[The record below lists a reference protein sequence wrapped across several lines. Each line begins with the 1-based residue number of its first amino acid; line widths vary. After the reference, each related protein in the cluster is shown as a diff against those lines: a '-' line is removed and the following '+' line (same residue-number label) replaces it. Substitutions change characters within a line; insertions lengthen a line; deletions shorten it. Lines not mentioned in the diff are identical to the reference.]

1 MVVCLGLP
9 LFAQSR
15 GKQVTQKELK
25 AKIIDTREFQEMV
38 KQHEETRAKMQKEYD
53 EMVARRGEAYIAG
66 NYASIARKDLPG
78 EAIQSLF
85 FSTVE
90 KAKEEV
96 RQYVLENYAT
106 SQTAEWEAVINEAAE
121 ETTLKEVYNEI
132 ERMDGYK
139 VFHDVPFMEKRIY
152 VFSVTSKVMSQKIEE
167 KAKGRNLIS
176 EPTSIITEGVEEKV
190 VKVYEKFPTENG
202 TPTRSPFEGKL
213 EQILKKKHELMLKQN
228 GEYIEYRAS
237 DVSSI
242 LEKGEN
248 RFLSV
253 REEVKEEIR
262 KEILEKLVTH
272 EMTEEQWEKI
282 IESAAQK
289 TTFEAVMREYAN
301 NTKQRKVNNTRNL
314 IKLVMTKKIMG
325 ELLYMPVPFTR
336 SELKELVKEHEKS
349 LEKSGEVIMPVD
361 PRPGF

>member
-1 MVVCLGLP
+1 MNAKKIMLAVMVVCLGLP

-25 AKIIDTREFQEMV
+25 AKIIDTHEFQEMV
-38 KQHEETRAKMQKEYD
+38 KQHEEMRAKMQKEYD
-53 EMVARRGEAYIAG
+53 EAVARRGEAYIAG
-66 NYASIARKDLPG
+66 NYLEMGTLDSKNLP
-78 EAIQSLF
+78 AIQSPLF
-85 FSTVE
+85 LAVE
-90 KAKEEV
+90 NAKEEV
-96 RQYVLENYAT
+96 RQCVLENYAT
-106 SQTAEWEAVINEAAE
+106 SQTAEWEAVINESAE
-121 ETTLKEVYNEI
+121 ETTSEEVMNEI
-132 ERMDGYK
+132 KVDAYK
-139 VFHDVPFMEKRIY
+139 VFRAASLAEKQIY
-152 VFSVTSKVMSQKIEE
+152 VFSYTYKIMIRKIEE
-167 KAKGRNLIS
+167 KAKKQNLIS
-176 EPTSIITEGVEEKV
+176 ESDSIFDKEMEKI
-190 VKVYEKFPTENG
+190 VKT
-202 TPTRSPFEGKL
+202 
-213 EQILKKKHELMLKQN
+213 HELMLKQN

-248 RFLSV
+248 RFLSD

-301 NTKQRKVNNTRNL
+301 NTKQIKVNNTRNL
-314 IKLVMTKKIMG
+314 IKLVMSKKIIG

-349 LEKSGEVIMPVD
+349 LKKSGEVIMPVD